1 MPPKK
6 KATADETPGVDVRP
20 ARESKRYEDGVPVRP
35 TDAPAQT
42 AGANDGQS
50 AGSQKEK
57 N

>member
-6 KATADETPGVDVRP
+6 KKKQPDTPGVTVRP
-20 ARESKRYEDGVPVRP
+20 ARESKRYEDGVPVRT

-57 N
+57 